1 MNELAG
7 VMAAAAEVEAFC
19 RNRQWQFCFIG
30 AIAVQR
36 WGAPRFTRD
45 VDLTLFT
52 GFGGED
58 RFVDTLLQHFPGR
71 LRDARNFALARRVL
85 LARTA
90 SGVDLDFAL
99 GAFPFEEAAIARA
112 TPWRVNDAITLT
124 TCSAEDLVIHKAFA
138 ARDRDWSDVESVL
151 ARQHSNLDLEHIR
164 RELPTLLELKGDTES
179 LAKLERK
186 IAAVDARLGQ

>member
-58 RFVDTLLQHFPGR
+58 RFVDTLLQHFSGR
-71 LRDARNFALARRVL
+71 LRDSRNFALARRVL

-90 SGVDLDFAL
+90 GGVDLDFAL
-99 GAFPFEEAAIARA
+99 GAFP
-112 TPWRVNDAITLT
+112 
-124 TCSAEDLVIHKAFA
+124 
-138 ARDRDWSDVESVL
+138 
-151 ARQHSNLDLEHIR
+151 
-164 RELPTLLELKGDTES
+164 
-179 LAKLERK
+179 
-186 IAAVDARLGQ
+186 